1 MAVTRSLPSHVI
13 GLQVFRGL
21 DIGSAKVGP
30 EITAAVRH
38 HLLDVAEIDA
48 KEKFSVADY
57 CSLASR
63 AIEVR

>member
-1 MAVTRSLPSHVI
+1 M
-13 GLQVFRGL
+13 FRGL

-30 EITAAVRH
+30 EVTGAVKH

-57 CSLASR
+57 CNLATV
-63 AIEVR
+63 AIEVSRRVSVL